1 MYGDIQIMDVPEPVV
16 LDAVRQVVENSI
28 NGLLLDPPL
37 QAYDPENREL
47 TYEAVGMH
55 MTGFPFETDQSGN
68 IFTSNGLSTERS
80 YFTDY
85 ELKENFFYTFVAHD
99 PPDFAV
105 TGLLT
110 IKIINANEV
119 PRIRLPQEPFKVE
132 ENSENIEERRI
143 RACTNLC
150 IIYHEGR

>member
-1 MYGDIQIMDVPEPVV
+1 MVKDCILCTNPLSDIGTVTIQIIDVPEPPVV

-68 IFTSNGLSTERS
+68 IFISNRLSTERS

-85 ELKENFFYTFVAHD
+85 ELKRKFFLHICCT
-99 PPDFAV
+99 
-105 TGLLT
+105 TTLQTLL
-110 IKIINANEV
+110 
-119 PRIRLPQEPFKVE
+119 LQGF
-132 ENSENIEERRI
+132 
-143 RACTNLC
+143 
-150 IIYHEGR
+150 